1 MATYAIFGA
10 TGNCGRSLIE
20 VLLLSPKAKI
30 HAYVRNK
37 PKLTRMF
44 PKAVESNRV
53 QIFEGQIDNVDLF
66 TSCIRGCKAVFIVI
80 SMNDNMPGCRL
91 SQDTTITLIP
101 ALRKLKA
108 EADSRTKMPKIVVLS
123 SSSLEPRLC
132 QKTPGWFH
140 WIILRANSNVYEDLR
155 QQERMLRA
163 EQDWLTSIFIK
174 PGGLVCDKRRGH
186 RLDLDEQ
193 QTFVSYL
200 DLAAGMIEAAEDP
213 DNRYDMKDVSVN
225 NIGGSAK
232 FPPVLPFL
240 FIVGILRHF
249 FPWLHPYLPL
259 LG

>member
-10 TGNCGRSLIE
+10 TGNCGSSLIQ
-20 VLLLSPKAKI
+20 VLLTAPATKVNAYCRNKAKLI
-30 HAYVRNK
+30 RLMPNVA
-37 PKLTRMF
+37 
-44 PKAVESNRV
+44 ESKRV

-66 TSCIRGCKAVFIVI
+66 ANCIRGCKAVFLTV
-80 SMNDNMPGCRL
+80 SMNDNVPGCRV
-91 SQDTTITLIP
+91 SQDTTITLLA

-108 EADSRTKMPKIVVLS
+108 EADPRTQMPKIVVLS
-123 SSSLEPRLC
+123 SSSLEHKLC
-132 QKTPGWFH
+132 RNTPAWFH

-155 QQERMLRA
+155 RQERMLRA
-163 EQDWLTSIFIK
+163 EQSWLSSIFIK
-174 PGGLVCDKRRGH
+174 PGGLVCDVRRGH

-200 DLAAGMIEAAEDP
+200 DLAAGMVEAAEDP
-213 DNRYDMKDVSVN
+213 ENRYDMKDVSVN

-232 FPPVLPFL
+232 IPPLLPLL

-249 FPWLHPYLPL
+249 FPWMHPYLPL